1 MTAAMKGFRCWTAGS
16 VRQTVYTDIG
26 ALPSDADSVFL
37 AAHTPMALSH
47 PTGKELPDAGSGER
61 QVLDAVLHGVGDTDR
76 NTLIAVTGASGAG
89 KSHVVRW
96 VHANLDPADERYHIL
111 YVPRAVQTIRELLR
125 RIVVALP
132 GEGGQKILDR
142 IDRAVGS
149 SSPAEVADRLLEE
162 VRHALTWTID
172 QRLPVDGES
181 ADEREAREV
190 RNTLLGEEDEQGKR
204 RDGLADLIAIPQIN
218 KALLRPDGCID
229 GIVQSFY
236 EATSRRDSQ
245 LDGFRPEHLPL
256 RETGIRRAIPRA
268 SELSELWSIIV
279 ADPAPA
285 VELLNEAL
293 RHAVPKTLGL
303 RTQDRESLDLLFRSA
318 RENLREDG
326 KELVLLFEDLAQFGL
341 VDGELYDQFTIQP
354 GDTMAPL
361 RVVFAVTDGP
371 FNKLP
376 KTVQT
381 RITHRFQVGESALAD
396 RDAFVGRYLNL
407 VRIGREDVESA
418 WERAKKDGTRH
429 WVRNAC
435 DTREDGQPCRVR
447 DECHAGFGFV
457 EVDGLGDVG
466 LYPYNATALRRALKK
481 QATPRKVLE
490 VCVSDALM
498 EADGHIERGTY
509 PHERTFE
516 QFDNDVHQAKHVLL
530 SGASGKEAD
539 RLYRALVL
547 WGDESPLTPAVLD
560 AFALSD
566 ITARAPDAPDTL
578 APPDPTPP
586 VTTGEKQ
593 ESPLPRLFQW
603 FNGTA
608 KLPDDHATFYRNTLH
623 HLVRSRLDLDQ
634 DLFHLSGYGHEIL
647 SGLFNV
653 MSIDFGDGAYGRR
666 IGTGGVRIPLQ
677 RTEEDVDVM
686 VAARWFSEH
695 GHWLPERGLWEWPS
709 GYTPAEL
716 MLKLET
722 WLDKR
727 ADEVRRAFLDRVR
740 GRGVARAAVGIR
752 AIALLATGA
761 SPAQVGTLDGVLSG
775 VPAPAASTIS
785 GWGTALTAARNVLH
799 NVKTAELIGQFAAVR
814 QGDAVQPQLVDLA
827 GLATVLDEAT
837 QSPTAFLQKVTDDLH
852 DVVPVV
858 EVAARDLR
866 KAIEDAAP
874 QCLGAVEEALENL
887 RTGLEGRSPVD
898 VAQTAREVG
907 KRALE
912 NGLLRPPRWD
922 PFTVILD
929 VLTNLPPDLPYDWKR
944 PAGSSDRPLADEALA
959 MQHWAGHAA
968 DGGRALAALQQTMKA
983 TAAECLRRSGG
994 VGDVEQLQREVRE
1007 KLDRVEAHL
1016 EALSVTEASRA

>member
-1 MTAAMKGFRCWTAGS
+1 MKGFRCWTSES

-47 PTGKELPDAGSGER
+47 PTGKELPDAGPGER
-61 QVLDAVLHGVGDTDR
+61 QVLKAILRGVGDTDR

-96 VHANLDPADERYHIL
+96 VHANLDRADERYHIL

-132 GEGGQKILDR
+132 GEGGQEILDR

-149 SSPAEVADRLLEE
+149 SSPTEVADRLLEE

-172 QRLPVDGES
+172 QRPPVDDES
-181 ADEREAREV
+181 VNEREAREA
-190 RNTLLGEEDEQGKR
+190 RNSLLGEEDEQGKR

-218 KALLRPDGCID
+218 KALLRLGGCID

-236 EATSRRDSQ
+236 EATSRRDAQ
-245 LDGFRPEHLPL
+245 QDGFQPEHLPL
-256 RETGIRRAIPRA
+256 RETGIRRAIPRG

-285 VELLNEAL
+285 VELLNDAL

-376 KTVQT
+376 ETVQT
-381 RITHRFQVGESALAD
+381 RITHRFQVSETALAD

-407 VRIGREDVESA
+407 VRVGRKNVEAA
-418 WERAKKDGTRH
+418 WERAKTDGTRH
-429 WVRNAC
+429 WVPNAC
-435 DTREDGQPCRVR
+435 DTRESGQPCRVR
-447 DECHAGFGFV
+447 DECHGGFGVV
-457 EVDGLGDVG
+457 EVDGLGEVG

-481 QATPRKVLE
+481 QGTPRKVLE
-490 VCVSDALM
+490 VCVSDALL

-509 PHERTFE
+509 PHQRTFE
-516 QFDNDVHQAKHVLL
+516 QFDNNVHQAKHMLL
-530 SGASGKEAD
+530 NGASGDEAD

-547 WGDESPLTPAVLD
+547 WGDESPPHPAVID

-566 ITARAPDAPDTL
+566 VTVTARDAIAPAIETPRDT
-578 APPDPTPP
+578 TPP
-586 VTTGEKQ
+586 TTAGEKQ

-603 FNGTA
+603 FNRTA
-608 KLPDDHATFYRNTLH
+608 KLPDDHAAFYRSTLY
-623 HLVRSRLDLDQ
+623 HLVRSRLDLEQ
-634 DLFHLSGYGHEIL
+634 DLFHLNGFSQEIL
-647 SGLFNV
+647 SDLFSA
-653 MSIDFGDGAYGRR
+653 MSFDLGDDTYGRK
-666 IGTGGVRIPLQ
+666 IGAGGVRIPLQ
-677 RTEEDVDVM
+677 RTEEDIDVM
-686 VAARWFSEH
+686 VAARWFGEH
-695 GHWLPERGLWEWPS
+695 SHWVPERGLWEWPS
-709 GYTPAEL
+709 RYTPADL
-716 MLKLET
+716 MVKLET
-722 WLDKR
+722 WLDQR

-740 GRGVARAAVGIR
+740 GRDVARAAVGIR
-752 AIALLATGA
+752 AIALLATAA
-761 SPAQVGTLDGVLSG
+761 SPNQIRTLDDVLSG
-775 VPAPAASTIS
+775 VPASAASSIP
-785 GWGTALTAARNVLH
+785 GWSTAVATAQHVLH
-799 NVKTAELIGQFAAVR
+799 KVKTAELIGQFAAVR
-814 QGDAVQPQLVDLA
+814 QGDTGQPQLIDLA

-837 QSPTAFLQKVTDDLH
+837 RAPTAFLRKVTDDLH
-852 DVVPVV
+852 DVVPVLG
-858 EVAARDLR
+858 VAARDLR

-874 QCLGAVEEALENL
+874 QCLGAVEDALECL
-887 RTGLEGRSPVD
+887 RTGLEARSPLE
-898 VAQTAREVG
+898 VAQAAREVG
-907 KRALE
+907 KRALD
-912 NGLLRPPRWD
+912 NGLLRPPNWAA
-922 PFTVILD
+922 FTDNVDIL
-929 VLTNLPPDLPYDWKR
+929 TKLPPDLPLGWQR
-944 PAGSSDRPLADEALA
+944 PAGSGGDQPLADEALA
-959 MQHWAGHAA
+959 VQHWARHAA
-968 DGGRALAALQQTMKA
+968 DGARALAAIQQSMKA
-983 TAAECLRRSGG
+983 TVDECRRRSGAA
-994 VGDVEQLQREVRE
+994 GDVTQLKDEVRE
-1007 KLDRVEAHL
+1007 KLGLVEAHL
-1016 EALSVTEASRA
+1016 RALSVTEAGRA